1 MSDHEAL
8 ARTAYSEAFGAALG
22 QPGLGPAVLV
32 CPDGAVIAARALDLV
47 VDGLRAAIRERG
59 EGHLALTGGSSA
71 TALFERLRDDPRA
84 RRVAWPRVH
93 VWQGD
98 ERFVPHDHPA
108 SNWGEALRGWL
119 EQPSG
124 AGVPAGHRHPIPVDA
139 ALAEGR
145 DAAWAAERYAIEMAA
160 RLPRRGGLPSFD
172 VWLLGIGTDGHILSA
187 FADSQGVAS
196 AQALALGIPA
206 PTHIEP
212 RVPRVTLTTHLL
224 AAARSILVM
233 VPGAGKRAVVAEC
246 FRAWPDPARPIAQQ
260 ALRPNATWLLDAESA
275 ADL

>member
-1 MSDHEAL
+1 MSDHDAP
-8 ARTAYSEAFGAALG
+8 ARTAYSEAHGAALG

-84 RRVAWPRVH
+84 RRVTWPRVH

-124 AGVPAGHRHPIPVDA
+124 AGVPAGHRHPIPVDV

-224 AAARSILVM
+224 AAAGSILVM

>member
-1 MSDHEAL
+1 VSERDVPARARSSETPGAL
-8 ARTAYSEAFGAALG
+8 LG

-32 CPDGAVIAARALDLV
+32 CPDGAAIAARALDLV

-71 TALFERLRDDPRA
+71 TALFDHLRDDPRA
-84 RRVAWPRVH
+84 GRVAWSRVH

-124 AGVPAGHRHPIPVDA
+124 ADVPAGNRHPIPVDA
-139 ALAEGR
+139 AIAEGR
-145 DAAWAAERYAIEMAA
+145 DAAWAAERYAAEMAD

-187 FADSQGVAS
+187 FAHSRGVAS
-196 AQALALGIPA
+196 AQALALGIAA

-233 VPGAGKRAVVAEC
+233 VPGAGKRAVVAAC
-246 FRAWPDPARPIAQQ
+246 FQARPDPARPIAQQ

-275 ADL
+275 AGL